1 MEIIMDIEDLINQ
14 ITDDELNNANKSFN
28 DIMNDRINMAM
39 EAEKVKLAD
48 TIFNDENQLELE
60 LEEEDYEDEDEDLED
75 YDEEEIEEDEDN

>member
-1 MEIIMDIEDLINQ
+1 MDIEDLINQ

>member
-1 MEIIMDIEDLINQ
+1 MDIEDLINQ

-60 LEEEDYEDEDEDLED
+60 LDDNEDYEDEDEDLED

>member
-1 MEIIMDIEDLINQ
+1 MDIEDLINQ

-60 LEEEDYEDEDEDLED
+60 LEEEDYEDEDEDEDLED